1 MKLVGVVCIL
11 CFFVNN
17 FKLAISLFNKDRF
30 YEELLIKPLHGGHVY
45 SYFQFTTVW
54 DVEFKSES
62 FRHCHLFPRALGEVV
77 AKHNVRELHIS
88 LTQGSWRHEKWGYQ
102 VIDAPPGAELLVWFK
117 EGTED
122 VDGQWKHL
130 TGALSGLL
138 CASLNFIGGPNSLS
152 PEHSFPPTGVLEE
165 AYVDG
170 KPNSSYV
177 RYATL
182 PREVVC
188 TENLTPWKKLLPC
201 DTKKGLSTLL
211 NAGHI
216 YNTNYLSLGIHL
228 RPICR
233 DESCL
238 ISSVELVQTVSLV
251 YDTAIVGTGSR
262 DWSIRSLFGSGLAGP
277 CPLASSSM
285 IYIDISQNMS
295 SFSFRLNPPP
305 QEVITSL
312 RGGQHGEFAAYDV
325 TKLSLPHMFNV
336 AAQYLPSSGSPY
348 GINIPPPIFHASR
361 YIVGYG
367 QERGGIVTRV
377 HNNYRQPLDVI
388 YFENI
393 PWFLPVYMHTLQI
406 TSNGEKIEPVMK
418 HYKPGM
424 ERTRPYHLEV
434 GLRLPPRSVTEIS
447 LRFDYIFL
455 KWQEYPPDANHGF
468 YVGSAVFTTYLP
480 IARNYTSPP
489 QEGSLFSSSFNASK
503 SGYPVQLRTEVLLVS
518 LPTPD
523 FSMPY
528 NVICLA
534 CTVVALAFGPLH
546 NITTKR
552 LMLTNIQK
560 KGVLDWL
567 KSKLWWKSKEK
578 SE

>member
-1 MKLVGVVCIL
+1 MKLYGVLCIW
-11 CFFVNN
+11 CIFVNYI
-17 FKLAISLFNKDRF
+17 KVASSLFNKDRF
-30 YEELLIKPLHGGHVY
+30 HEELLIKPLHGGHIY
-45 SYFQFTTVW
+45 SYFQFTTTW

-88 LTQGSWRHEKWGYQ
+88 LTQGTWRHEKWGYQ
-102 VIDAPPGAELLVWFK
+102 AIDAPPGAELWVWFK

-138 CASLNFIGGPNSLS
+138 CASLNFIGGHNSLS
-152 PEHSFPPTGVLEE
+152 PELSFSPTGVLEE
-165 AYVDG
+165 GYVNG

-201 DTKKGLSTLL
+201 DTKRGLSTLL

-238 ISSVELVQTVSLV
+238 ISSVELIQTVSLV

-262 DWSIRSLFGSGLAGP
+262 DWSIRSLFGTGLAGP

-285 IYIDISQNMS
+285 IYIDISQNTS
-295 SFSFRLNPPP
+295 AFTFRLNPPP
-305 QEVITSL
+305 QEVLTSL
-312 RGGQHGEFAAYDV
+312 RGGQHGVYAAYNV
-325 TKLSLPHMFNV
+325 AKLSLPHMFNI
-336 AAQYLPSSGSPY
+336 AAQHLPSSGSPF

-406 TSNGEKIEPVMK
+406 MSNGKKIEPVVK

-468 YVGSAVFTTYLP
+468 YVGSAVFTTSLP

-489 QEGSLFSSSFNASK
+489 QEGSLFSSGFNASRN
-503 SGYPVQLRTEVLLVS
+503 GYPVQLRTEVLLVS

-567 KSKLWWKSKEK
+567 KSKLWWRAKEK